1 MKFLWILAT
10 SVALLFAQPNET
22 QNKLIIDSNSF
33 ESQDNNGILIFTGNV
48 KMTRLKDKLDAN
60 KVVVYLS
67 QKQEGSSN
75 KEAEKYIATGDV
87 FFEIFTQTKHYEGK
101 GDKVIYLPK
110 KMQYEIIGNGYLKDI
125 TEDKTLLGDTIY
137 IDQKSGNAN
146 VKGSKDKP
154 VRFILSIDNNNS
166 NDDAKNNSNTN
177 KTQSQNSEASK
188 QKVDNENN

>member
-1 MKFLWILAT
+1 MKFLWMLAA
-10 SVALLFAQPNET
+10 SAVLLFSQTNEPD
-22 QNKLIIDSNSF
+22 NKLVIDSTSF
-33 ESQDNNGILIFTGNV
+33 ESQDNNGILTFTGNV
-48 KMTRLKDKLDAN
+48 KMTRLKDKLNAN
-60 KVVVYLS
+60 KVVVYLT
-67 QKQEGSSN
+67 QKEQGSSN

-154 VRFILSIDNNNS
+154 VRFILNIETNNKEENNQEENNS
-166 NDDAKNNSNTN
+166 SNTPV
-177 KTQSQNSEASK
+177 QNTKE
-188 QKVDNENN
+188 VNNEDN